1 MKGHNEK
8 CISIFQK
15 YNKYNKDI
23 VKLSIDT
30 LSGEERIILKKRYG
44 ESYLETGYILK
55 SEEAAY
61 EDVERKFLIRL
72 KEVDELIK
80 NGKTKQQI
88 LDYYLDYSKK
98 SSFSYYSSYTK
109 YSSQIINNKLG
120 NSFIENFPILIRSV
134 IKKILPQ
141 MSVEEKSLVNL
152 FYWGH
157 DYDVLRK
164 DIDNDKIKDLKAL
177 INKLKD
183 DAIKIYQHKAT
194 IPNHN
199 TLKES
204 TKTNITTNNP
214 KKIANINIKN
224 NNSLQKK
231 IKSRKLYEEKDQE
244 TVLKIIDRF
253 KVTNPDY
260 YEIISKKYS
269 GDKFEIKNDVKLTQ
283 KEQIIFN
290 NARTKIKLLLND
302 SNKLNIF
309 LSNNQNGFLKLYEEK
324 DQETVLKIVDRFK
337 VMNPNYY
344 EIISKKYSGDRFE
357 IKNDVKLTQKE
368 QKLLKNAKA
377 KIKLLLNDSKKL
389 DIFLGAQEGFLQLYE
404 EKDQETVLKIVNRFK
419 VTSPDYYEVIS
430 KKYSGD
436 KFEIKNDVELTY
448 EEQKLFNSAKSK
460 IKLLLN
466 DSKKLDIFLGAQEGF
481 LQLYEEKDQETVLK
495 IVNRFKVTSPD
506 YYEVISKKYSGD
518 KFEIKNDVELTY
530 EEQKLFNSAKAKIKI
545 LLNDS
550 KKLNIFLSAQNG
562 FLQLYEEKDQETVLK
577 IVDSFKVMNPNYY
590 EIISKKYSGDRFEI
604 KNVVKLTKK
613 EHTIFSN
620 AKVRINSLLT
630 DKQKLIILLAE
641 KQDLIL
647 EKQEFKCKFDEKNL
661 NLYISNLDKISN
673 ESAIEVITQIAKY
686 YPNKIIDIINSNY
699 IKNKL
704 NYLTQKEQAYIYL
717 NLLSYNI
724 PSLTKKKISQILD
737 VEELFLDEYQIMT
750 SNDDVNELNKLIK
763 K

>member
-8 CISIFQK
+8 CISIFQ
-15 YNKYNKDI
+15 KYNKDI

-44 ESYLETGYILK
+44 ESYLGTGYILK

-389 DIFLGAQEGFLQLYE
+389 DIFLGAQEGFLKLYE

-419 VTSPDYYEVIS
+419 ITNPNYYQI
-430 KKYSGD
+430 
-436 KFEIKNDVELTY
+436 
-448 EEQKLFNSAKSK
+448 
-460 IKLLLN
+460 
-466 DSKKLDIFLGAQEGF
+466 
-481 LQLYEEKDQETVLK
+481 
-495 IVNRFKVTSPD
+495 
-506 YYEVISKKYSGD
+506 ISKKYSGD

>member
-389 DIFLGAQEGFLQLYE
+389 DIFLGAQEGFLKLYE

-419 VTSPDYYEVIS
+419 ITNPNYYQIIS

-481 LQLYEEKDQETVLK
+481 LKLYEEKDQETVLK
-495 IVNRFKVTSPD
+495 IVNRFKITNPN
-506 YYEVISKKYSGD
+506 YYQIISKKYSGD

>member
-8 CISIFQK
+8 CISIFQ
-15 YNKYNKDI
+15 KYNKDI

-44 ESYLETGYILK
+44 ESYLGTGYILK

-389 DIFLGAQEGFLQLYE
+389 DIFLGAQEGFLKLYE
-404 EKDQETVLKIVNRFK
+404 EK
-419 VTSPDYYEVIS
+419 Y
-430 KKYSGD
+430 
-436 KFEIKNDVELTY
+436 
-448 EEQKLFNSAKSK
+448 
-460 IKLLLN
+460 
-466 DSKKLDIFLGAQEGF
+466 
-481 LQLYEEKDQETVLK
+481 QETVLK

-577 IVDSFKVMNPNYY
+577 IVDMFKVMNPNYY

-673 ESAIEVITQIAKY
+673 ESAIEVINQIAKY

>member
-8 CISIFQK
+8 CISIFQ
-15 YNKYNKDI
+15 KYNKDI

-44 ESYLETGYILK
+44 ESYLGTGYILK

-344 EIISKKYSGDRFE
+344 EIISKKYSGDKFE

-419 VTSPDYYEVIS
+419 ITNPNYYQI
-430 KKYSGD
+430 
-436 KFEIKNDVELTY
+436 
-448 EEQKLFNSAKSK
+448 
-460 IKLLLN
+460 
-466 DSKKLDIFLGAQEGF
+466 
-481 LQLYEEKDQETVLK
+481 
-495 IVNRFKVTSPD
+495 
-506 YYEVISKKYSGD
+506 ISKKYSGD

>member
-15 YNKYNKDI
+15 YNNYNKDI
-23 VKLSIDT
+23 VQLSIDT

-44 ESYLETGYILK
+44 ESYLGTGYILK

-61 EDVERKFLIRL
+61 EDVERKLLIRL
-72 KEVDELIK
+72 KEVDELIQ

-88 LDYYLDYSKK
+88 LDYYLDYNKK

-109 YSSQIINNKLG
+109 YSSQIMNNKLG

-152 FYWGH
+152 FYWGY

-194 IPNHN
+194 IHNHN

-269 GDKFEIKNDVKLTQ
+269 GDKFEIKNDVDLT
-283 KEQIIFN
+283 
-290 NARTKIKLLLND
+290 
-302 SNKLNIF
+302 
-309 LSNNQNGFLKLYEEK
+309 YE
-324 DQETVLKIVDRFK
+324 
-337 VMNPNYY
+337 
-344 EIISKKYSGDRFE
+344 
-357 IKNDVKLTQKE
+357 E
-368 QKLLKNAKA
+368 QKLFNSAKA

-389 DIFLGAQEGFLQLYE
+389 DIFLGAQEGFLKLYE
-404 EKDQETVLKIVNRFK
+404 EK
-419 VTSPDYYEVIS
+419 Y
-430 KKYSGD
+430 
-436 KFEIKNDVELTY
+436 
-448 EEQKLFNSAKSK
+448 
-460 IKLLLN
+460 
-466 DSKKLDIFLGAQEGF
+466 
-481 LQLYEEKDQETVLK
+481 QETVLK

-577 IVDSFKVMNPNYY
+577 IVDMFKVMNPNYY

-673 ESAIEVITQIAKY
+673 ESAIEVINQIAKY

>member
-30 LSGEERIILKKRYG
+30 LSGDERIILKKRYG
-44 ESYLETGYILK
+44 ESYLGTGYILQ

-368 QKLLKNAKA
+368 QKLLKSAKA

-448 EEQKLFNSAKSK
+448 EEQKLLKSAKAK

-641 KQDLIL
+641 NQDLIL

-673 ESAIEVITQIAKY
+673 ESAIEVINQIAKY

>member
-481 LQLYEEKDQETVLK
+481 LKLYEEKDQETVLK
-495 IVNRFKVTSPD
+495 IVNRFKITNPN
-506 YYEVISKKYSGD
+506 YYQIISKKYSGD

>member
-30 LSGEERIILKKRYG
+30 LSGDERIILKKRYG
-44 ESYLETGYILK
+44 ESYLGTGYILQ

-368 QKLLKNAKA
+368 QKLLKSAKA
-377 KIKLLLNDSKKL
+377 
-389 DIFLGAQEGFLQLYE
+389 
-404 EKDQETVLKIVNRFK
+404 
-419 VTSPDYYEVIS
+419 
-430 KKYSGD
+430 
-436 KFEIKNDVELTY
+436 
-448 EEQKLFNSAKSK
+448 K

-641 KQDLIL
+641 NQDLIL

-673 ESAIEVITQIAKY
+673 ESAIEVINQIAKY

>member
-8 CISIFQK
+8 CISIFQ
-15 YNKYNKDI
+15 KYNKDI

-44 ESYLETGYILK
+44 ESYLGTGYILK

-448 EEQKLFNSAKSK
+448 EEQKLFNSAK
-460 IKLLLN
+460 
-466 DSKKLDIFLGAQEGF
+466 
-481 LQLYEEKDQETVLK
+481 
-495 IVNRFKVTSPD
+495 
-506 YYEVISKKYSGD
+506 
-518 KFEIKNDVELTY
+518 
-530 EEQKLFNSAKAKIKI
+530 AKIKI

>member
-15 YNKYNKDI
+15 YNNYNKDI
-23 VKLSIDT
+23 VQLSIDT
-30 LSGEERIILKKRYG
+30 LSVKERIVLKKRYG
-44 ESYLETGYILK
+44 ESYLGTGYILK

-72 KEVDELIK
+72 KEVDELIQ

-88 LDYYLDYSKK
+88 LDYYLDYNKK

-109 YSSQIINNKLG
+109 YSSQIMNNKLG
-120 NSFIENFPILIRSV
+120 NSFIENFPILIQSV

-231 IKSRKLYEEKDQE
+231 IESGKLYEEKDQE

-290 NARTKIKLLLND
+290 NARAKIKLLLND

-309 LSNNQNGFLKLYEEK
+309 LSNNQNDFLQLYEEK

-357 IKNDVKLTQKE
+357 IKNDVKLTQNE
-368 QKLLKNAKA
+368 Q
-377 KIKLLLNDSKKL
+377 
-389 DIFLGAQEGFLQLYE
+389 
-404 EKDQETVLKIVNRFK
+404 
-419 VTSPDYYEVIS
+419 
-430 KKYSGD
+430 
-436 KFEIKNDVELTY
+436 
-448 EEQKLFNSAKSK
+448 
-460 IKLLLN
+460 
-466 DSKKLDIFLGAQEGF
+466 
-481 LQLYEEKDQETVLK
+481 
-495 IVNRFKVTSPD
+495 
-506 YYEVISKKYSGD
+506 
-518 KFEIKNDVELTY
+518 
-530 EEQKLFNSAKAKIKI
+530 
-545 LLNDS
+545 
-550 KKLNIFLSAQNG
+550 
-562 FLQLYEEKDQETVLK
+562 
-577 IVDSFKVMNPNYY
+577 
-590 EIISKKYSGDRFEI
+590 
-604 KNVVKLTKK
+604 
-613 EHTIFSN
+613 
-620 AKVRINSLLT
+620 
-630 DKQKLIILLAE
+630 
-641 KQDLIL
+641 
-647 EKQEFKCKFDEKNL
+647 
-661 NLYISNLDKISN
+661 
-673 ESAIEVITQIAKY
+673 
-686 YPNKIIDIINSNY
+686 
-699 IKNKL
+699 
-704 NYLTQKEQAYIYL
+704 
-717 NLLSYNI
+717 
-724 PSLTKKKISQILD
+724 
-737 VEELFLDEYQIMT
+737 
-750 SNDDVNELNKLIK
+750 
-763 K
+763 

>member
-8 CISIFQK
+8 CISIFQ
-15 YNKYNKDI
+15 KYNKDI

-44 ESYLETGYILK
+44 ESYLGTGYILK

-448 EEQKLFNSAKSK
+448 EEQKLFNSAKAK

-577 IVDSFKVMNPNYY
+577 IVDMFKVMNPNYY

-673 ESAIEVITQIAKY
+673 ESAIEVINQIAKY

>member
-44 ESYLETGYILK
+44 ESYLGTGYILK

-61 EDVERKFLIRL
+61 EDVERKLLIRL

-231 IKSRKLYEEKDQE
+231 IESGKLYEEKDQE

-290 NARTKIKLLLND
+290 NARAKIKLLLND

-324 DQETVLKIVDRFK
+324 YQETVLKIVDRFK

-368 QKLLKNAKA
+368 QKLLKSAKA

-389 DIFLGAQEGFLQLYE
+389 DIFLGAQEGFLKLYE
-404 EKDQETVLKIVNRFK
+404 EKYQETVLKIVNRFK
-419 VTSPDYYEVIS
+419 I
-430 KKYSGD
+430 
-436 KFEIKNDVELTY
+436 
-448 EEQKLFNSAKSK
+448 
-460 IKLLLN
+460 
-466 DSKKLDIFLGAQEGF
+466 
-481 LQLYEEKDQETVLK
+481 
-495 IVNRFKVTSPD
+495 TSPD

-577 IVDSFKVMNPNYY
+577 IVDRFKVMNPNYY

-673 ESAIEVITQIAKY
+673 ESAIEVINQIAKY

>member
-8 CISIFQK
+8 CISIFQ
-15 YNKYNKDI
+15 KYNKDI

-44 ESYLETGYILK
+44 ESYLGTGYILK

-389 DIFLGAQEGFLQLYE
+389 DIFLGAQEGFLKLYE
-404 EKDQETVLKIVNRFK
+404 EKYQETVLKIVNRFK
-419 VTSPDYYEVIS
+419 ITNPNYYQI
-430 KKYSGD
+430 
-436 KFEIKNDVELTY
+436 
-448 EEQKLFNSAKSK
+448 
-460 IKLLLN
+460 
-466 DSKKLDIFLGAQEGF
+466 
-481 LQLYEEKDQETVLK
+481 
-495 IVNRFKVTSPD
+495 
-506 YYEVISKKYSGD
+506 ISKKYSGD

-577 IVDSFKVMNPNYY
+577 IVDMFKVMNPNYY

-673 ESAIEVITQIAKY
+673 ESAIEVINQIAKY

>member
-30 LSGEERIILKKRYG
+30 LSGDERIILKKRYG
-44 ESYLETGYILK
+44 ESYLGTGYILQ

-368 QKLLKNAKA
+368 QKLLKSAKA
-377 KIKLLLNDSKKL
+377 
-389 DIFLGAQEGFLQLYE
+389 
-404 EKDQETVLKIVNRFK
+404 
-419 VTSPDYYEVIS
+419 
-430 KKYSGD
+430 
-436 KFEIKNDVELTY
+436 
-448 EEQKLFNSAKSK
+448 K

-641 KQDLIL
+641 NQDLIL

-673 ESAIEVITQIAKY
+673 ESAIEVINQIAKY

-724 PSLTKKKISQILD
+724 PSLTKKKISQILY

>member
-30 LSGEERIILKKRYG
+30 LSGDERIILKKRYG
-44 ESYLETGYILK
+44 ESYLGTGYILQ

-368 QKLLKNAKA
+368 QKLLKSAKA

-389 DIFLGAQEGFLQLYE
+389 DIFLGAQEGFLKLYE
-404 EKDQETVLKIVNRFK
+404 EKYQETVLKIVNRFK
-419 VTSPDYYEVIS
+419 ITNPNYYQIIS

-448 EEQKLFNSAKSK
+448 EEQKLLKSAKAK

-481 LQLYEEKDQETVLK
+481 LKLYEEKYQETVLK
-495 IVNRFKVTSPD
+495 IVNRFKITNPN
-506 YYEVISKKYSGD
+506 YYQIISKKYSGD

-641 KQDLIL
+641 NQDLIL

-673 ESAIEVITQIAKY
+673 ESAIEVINQIAKY

>member
-448 EEQKLFNSAKSK
+448 EEQKLFNSAK
-460 IKLLLN
+460 
-466 DSKKLDIFLGAQEGF
+466 
-481 LQLYEEKDQETVLK
+481 
-495 IVNRFKVTSPD
+495 
-506 YYEVISKKYSGD
+506 
-518 KFEIKNDVELTY
+518 
-530 EEQKLFNSAKAKIKI
+530 AKIKI

>member
-389 DIFLGAQEGFLQLYE
+389 DIFLGAQEGFLKLYE

-419 VTSPDYYEVIS
+419 ITNPNYYQI
-430 KKYSGD
+430 
-436 KFEIKNDVELTY
+436 
-448 EEQKLFNSAKSK
+448 
-460 IKLLLN
+460 
-466 DSKKLDIFLGAQEGF
+466 
-481 LQLYEEKDQETVLK
+481 
-495 IVNRFKVTSPD
+495 
-506 YYEVISKKYSGD
+506 ISKKYSGD

>member
-8 CISIFQK
+8 CISIFQ
-15 YNKYNKDI
+15 KYNKDI

-44 ESYLETGYILK
+44 ESYLGTGYILK

-389 DIFLGAQEGFLQLYE
+389 DIFLGAQEGFLKLYE

-481 LQLYEEKDQETVLK
+481 LKLYEEKDQETVLK

>member
-8 CISIFQK
+8 CISIFQ
-15 YNKYNKDI
+15 KYNKDI

-44 ESYLETGYILK
+44 ESYLGTGYILK

-389 DIFLGAQEGFLQLYE
+389 DIFLGAQEGFLKLYE
-404 EKDQETVLKIVNRFK
+404 EKYQETVLKIVNRFK
-419 VTSPDYYEVIS
+419 ITNPNYYQIIS

-448 EEQKLFNSAKSK
+448 EEQKLFNSAKAK

-481 LQLYEEKDQETVLK
+481 LKLYEEKYQETVLK
-495 IVNRFKVTSPD
+495 IVNRFKITNPN
-506 YYEVISKKYSGD
+506 YYQIISKKYSGD

-577 IVDSFKVMNPNYY
+577 IVDMFKVMNPNYY

-673 ESAIEVITQIAKY
+673 ESAIEVINQIAKY

>member
-1 MKGHNEK
+1 M
-8 CISIFQK
+8 
-15 YNKYNKDI
+15 
-23 VKLSIDT
+23 
-30 LSGEERIILKKRYG
+30 
-44 ESYLETGYILK
+44 
-55 SEEAAY
+55 
-61 EDVERKFLIRL
+61 
-72 KEVDELIK
+72 
-80 NGKTKQQI
+80 
-88 LDYYLDYSKK
+88 
-98 SSFSYYSSYTK
+98 
-109 YSSQIINNKLG
+109 NNKLG
-120 NSFIENFPILIRSV
+120 NSFIENFPILIQSV

-183 DAIKIYQHKAT
+183 NAIKIYQHKAT

-231 IKSRKLYEEKDQE
+231 IESGKLYEEKDQE

-290 NARTKIKLLLND
+290 SAKKRINLLLAN
-302 SNKLNIF
+302 
-309 LSNNQNGFLKLYEEK
+309 
-324 DQETVLKIVDRFK
+324 
-337 VMNPNYY
+337 
-344 EIISKKYSGDRFE
+344 
-357 IKNDVKLTQKE
+357 
-368 QKLLKNAKA
+368 
-377 KIKLLLNDSKKL
+377 
-389 DIFLGAQEGFLQLYE
+389 
-404 EKDQETVLKIVNRFK
+404 
-419 VTSPDYYEVIS
+419 
-430 KKYSGD
+430 
-436 KFEIKNDVELTY
+436 
-448 EEQKLFNSAKSK
+448 
-460 IKLLLN
+460 
-466 DSKKLDIFLGAQEGF
+466 
-481 LQLYEEKDQETVLK
+481 
-495 IVNRFKVTSPD
+495 
-506 YYEVISKKYSGD
+506 
-518 KFEIKNDVELTY
+518 
-530 EEQKLFNSAKAKIKI
+530 
-545 LLNDS
+545 
-550 KKLNIFLSAQNG
+550 
-562 FLQLYEEKDQETVLK
+562 
-577 IVDSFKVMNPNYY
+577 
-590 EIISKKYSGDRFEI
+590 
-604 KNVVKLTKK
+604 
-613 EHTIFSN
+613 
-620 AKVRINSLLT
+620 
-630 DKQKLIILLAE
+630 KQKLIIFLAE
-641 KQDLIL
+641 NLKFDITL
-647 EKQEFKCKFDEKNL
+647 ENQEFKCKIDKNDL

-673 ESAIEVITQIAKY
+673 ESAIEVINQIAKY

>member
-8 CISIFQK
+8 CISIFQ
-15 YNKYNKDI
+15 KYNKDI

-44 ESYLETGYILK
+44 ESYLGTGYILK

-481 LQLYEEKDQETVLK
+481 LKLYEEKDQETVLK
-495 IVNRFKVTSPD
+495 IVNRFKITNPN
-506 YYEVISKKYSGD
+506 YYQIISKKYSGD

>member
-389 DIFLGAQEGFLQLYE
+389 DIFLGAQEGFL
-404 EKDQETVLKIVNRFK
+404 K
-419 VTSPDYYEVIS
+419 
-430 KKYSGD
+430 
-436 KFEIKNDVELTY
+436 
-448 EEQKLFNSAKSK
+448 
-460 IKLLLN
+460 
-466 DSKKLDIFLGAQEGF
+466 
-481 LQLYEEKDQETVLK
+481 LYEEKDQETVLK

>member
-15 YNKYNKDI
+15 YNNYNKDI
-23 VKLSIDT
+23 VQLSIDT

-44 ESYLETGYILK
+44 ESYLGTGYILK

-61 EDVERKFLIRL
+61 EDVERKLLIRL
-72 KEVDELIK
+72 KEVDELIQ

-88 LDYYLDYSKK
+88 LDYYLDYNKK

-109 YSSQIINNKLG
+109 YSSQIMNNKLG

-152 FYWGH
+152 FYWGY

-194 IPNHN
+194 IHNHN

-309 LSNNQNGFLKLYEEK
+309 LSNNQNGFLQLYEEK

-368 QKLLKNAKA
+368 QKLLKSAKA

-389 DIFLGAQEGFLQLYE
+389 DIFLGAQEGFLKLYE
-404 EKDQETVLKIVNRFK
+404 EK
-419 VTSPDYYEVIS
+419 Y
-430 KKYSGD
+430 
-436 KFEIKNDVELTY
+436 
-448 EEQKLFNSAKSK
+448 
-460 IKLLLN
+460 
-466 DSKKLDIFLGAQEGF
+466 
-481 LQLYEEKDQETVLK
+481 QETVLK

-577 IVDSFKVMNPNYY
+577 IVDRFKVMNPNYY

-673 ESAIEVITQIAKY
+673 ESAIEVINQIAKY

-750 SNDDVNELNKLIK
+750 SNDDVNELNKLTK

>member
-8 CISIFQK
+8 CISIFQ
-15 YNKYNKDI
+15 KYNKDI

-44 ESYLETGYILK
+44 ESYLGTGYILK

-448 EEQKLFNSAKSK
+448 EEQKLFNSAK
-460 IKLLLN
+460 
-466 DSKKLDIFLGAQEGF
+466 
-481 LQLYEEKDQETVLK
+481 
-495 IVNRFKVTSPD
+495 
-506 YYEVISKKYSGD
+506 
-518 KFEIKNDVELTY
+518 
-530 EEQKLFNSAKAKIKI
+530 AKIKI

-577 IVDSFKVMNPNYY
+577 IVDMFKVMNPNYY

-673 ESAIEVITQIAKY
+673 ESAIEVINQIAKY

>member
-30 LSGEERIILKKRYG
+30 LSGDERIILKKRYG
-44 ESYLETGYILK
+44 ESYLGTGYILQ

-283 KEQIIFN
+283 KEQ
-290 NARTKIKLLLND
+290 
-302 SNKLNIF
+302 
-309 LSNNQNGFLKLYEEK
+309 
-324 DQETVLKIVDRFK
+324 
-337 VMNPNYY
+337 
-344 EIISKKYSGDRFE
+344 
-357 IKNDVKLTQKE
+357 
-368 QKLLKNAKA
+368 KLLKSAKA

-389 DIFLGAQEGFLQLYE
+389 DIFLGAQEGFLKLYE
-404 EKDQETVLKIVNRFK
+404 EKYQETVLKIVNRFK
-419 VTSPDYYEVIS
+419 ITNPNYYQIIS

-448 EEQKLFNSAKSK
+448 EEQKLLKSAKAK

-481 LQLYEEKDQETVLK
+481 LKLYEEKYQETVLK
-495 IVNRFKVTSPD
+495 IVNRFKITNPN
-506 YYEVISKKYSGD
+506 YYQIISKKYSGD

-641 KQDLIL
+641 NQDLIL

-673 ESAIEVITQIAKY
+673 ESAIEVINQIAKY

>member
-15 YNKYNKDI
+15 YNNYNKDI
-23 VKLSIDT
+23 VQLSIDT

-44 ESYLETGYILK
+44 ESYLGTGYILK

-61 EDVERKFLIRL
+61 EDVERKLLIRL
-72 KEVDELIK
+72 KEVDELIQ

-88 LDYYLDYSKK
+88 LDYYLDYNKK

-109 YSSQIINNKLG
+109 YSSQIMNNKLG

-152 FYWGH
+152 FYWGY

-194 IPNHN
+194 IHNHN

-309 LSNNQNGFLKLYEEK
+309 LSNNQNGFLQLYEEK

-368 QKLLKNAKA
+368 QKLLKSAKA
-377 KIKLLLNDSKKL
+377 
-389 DIFLGAQEGFLQLYE
+389 
-404 EKDQETVLKIVNRFK
+404 
-419 VTSPDYYEVIS
+419 
-430 KKYSGD
+430 
-436 KFEIKNDVELTY
+436 
-448 EEQKLFNSAKSK
+448 K

-577 IVDSFKVMNPNYY
+577 IVDRFKVMNPNYY

-673 ESAIEVITQIAKY
+673 ESAIEVINQIAKY

-750 SNDDVNELNKLIK
+750 SNDDVNELNKLTK

>member
-30 LSGEERIILKKRYG
+30 LSGDERIILKKRYG
-44 ESYLETGYILK
+44 ESYLGTGYILQ

-368 QKLLKNAKA
+368 QKLLKSAKA

-389 DIFLGAQEGFLQLYE
+389 DIFLGAQEGFLKLYE
-404 EKDQETVLKIVNRFK
+404 EKYQETVLKIVNRFK
-419 VTSPDYYEVIS
+419 ITNPNYYQI
-430 KKYSGD
+430 
-436 KFEIKNDVELTY
+436 
-448 EEQKLFNSAKSK
+448 
-460 IKLLLN
+460 
-466 DSKKLDIFLGAQEGF
+466 
-481 LQLYEEKDQETVLK
+481 
-495 IVNRFKVTSPD
+495 
-506 YYEVISKKYSGD
+506 ISKKYSGD

-641 KQDLIL
+641 NQDLIL

-673 ESAIEVITQIAKY
+673 ESAIEVINQIAKY

>member
-324 DQETVLKIVDRFK
+324 DQETVLKIVD
-337 VMNPNYY
+337 
-344 EIISKKYSGDRFE
+344 
-357 IKNDVKLTQKE
+357 
-368 QKLLKNAKA
+368 
-377 KIKLLLNDSKKL
+377 
-389 DIFLGAQEGFLQLYE
+389 
-404 EKDQETVLKIVNRFK
+404 
-419 VTSPDYYEVIS
+419 
-430 KKYSGD
+430 
-436 KFEIKNDVELTY
+436 
-448 EEQKLFNSAKSK
+448 
-460 IKLLLN
+460 
-466 DSKKLDIFLGAQEGF
+466 
-481 LQLYEEKDQETVLK
+481 
-495 IVNRFKVTSPD
+495 
-506 YYEVISKKYSGD
+506 
-518 KFEIKNDVELTY
+518 
-530 EEQKLFNSAKAKIKI
+530 
-545 LLNDS
+545 
-550 KKLNIFLSAQNG
+550 
-562 FLQLYEEKDQETVLK
+562 
-577 IVDSFKVMNPNYY
+577 SFKVMNPNYY

>member
-30 LSGEERIILKKRYG
+30 LSGDERIILKKRYG
-44 ESYLETGYILK
+44 ESYLGTGYILQ

-344 EIISKKYSGDRFE
+344 EIISKKYSGD
-357 IKNDVKLTQKE
+357 
-368 QKLLKNAKA
+368 
-377 KIKLLLNDSKKL
+377 
-389 DIFLGAQEGFLQLYE
+389 
-404 EKDQETVLKIVNRFK
+404 
-419 VTSPDYYEVIS
+419 
-430 KKYSGD
+430 
-436 KFEIKNDVELTY
+436 
-448 EEQKLFNSAKSK
+448 
-460 IKLLLN
+460 
-466 DSKKLDIFLGAQEGF
+466 
-481 LQLYEEKDQETVLK
+481 
-495 IVNRFKVTSPD
+495 
-506 YYEVISKKYSGD
+506 

-641 KQDLIL
+641 NQDLIL

-673 ESAIEVITQIAKY
+673 ESAIEVINQIAKY